1 MPDIPREPP
10 DAERMAES
18 STSSDTSPK
27 SARRP
32 RRRRGSAE
40 TGAAPARRGRFAAG
54 LALILA
60 ILATLVSGYVGY
72 LVNSKRGLTDA
83 KGRLVNVEQETAE
96 LATLTEQLSADI
108 TSLRESQATLTGAVK
123 ALHDDIGRGRRA
135 WLLAETENLLI
146 IAQHRLA
153 YARDARLALEAL
165 RAADQQLAQLGDP
178 DFQPVRKQLANEI
191 AALEAYAKNDIAGL
205 AQRLARLANGVDALA
220 LAPPPRLAAGE
231 PLAET
236 DFLHE
241 VWRDLKDLVRVRHT
255 GEVRRPLLLP
265 EQKYFLRENLRPML
279 YGAHLALLHGDHRNF
294 ELNARSAR
302 QWLHDYYDPQS
313 DAVQQALSEIETALR
328 THAVSLPDLTRSL
341 VLLHERHSRQS
352 GP

>member
-1 MPDIPREPP
+1 
-10 DAERMAES
+10 MAES

-265 EQKYFLRENLRPML
+265 EQKYFLRENLRLML
-279 YGAHLALLHGDHRNF
+279 YGAQVALLHGDIATV
-294 ELNARSAR
+294 ELNVNAARR
-302 QWLHDYYDPQS
+302 WLRDYYDAGTP
-313 DAVQQALSEIETALR
+313 AVQAATAELEGILKTR
-328 THAVSLPDLTRSL
+328 PVNLPDISASL
-341 VLLHERHSRQS
+341 KSLREVATKQAA
-352 GP
+352 P